1 MRLLHDLI
9 ETKFVYEVQISS
21 TKDMQE
27 VEDFV
32 SAIKHLNSN
41 IDINVIRKGIMSA
54 SVEKGGVNNERT
66 V

>member
-1 MRLLHDLI
+1 MKPYDLI

-27 VEDFV
+27 VENFV

-41 IDINVIRKGIMSA
+41 IDISVIRKGTMSS
-54 SVEKGGVNNERT
+54 SVEKGCEQ
-66 V
+66 

>member
-1 MRLLHDLI
+1 MKPYDLI

-27 VEDFV
+27 VENFV

-41 IDINVIRKGIMSA
+41 IDISVIRKGIMST
-54 SVEKGGVNNERT
+54 SVGKENE
-66 V
+66 